1 MKESFIKKHLLA
13 TIVLTIIAVLIVV
26 GLVFLIKLKKKNNRA
41 YVQPVSD
48 INMNYMLSNDTGDG
62 TIKDNATQNV
72 VVSTADTI
80 EEIYVSEGQEVK
92 KGDPLLSYD
101 TQALKLSLEEEKLS
115 VDSAKQTLQ
124 AEEDRLTRFQN
135 MDPLTQEDI
144 MVITA
149 NRMATLQRYD
159 EDYNAKMK
167 EEEEAAEKTWEQ
179 TKAEEERQAARKAY
193 DDAKA
198 SALATAKETEMPEAM
213 KKAEAAGATFS
224 EADWTAGWETSY
236 AEENPYVEPEFDQA
250 AWEAAYKEQ
259 VPYKEPEEAEIKPW
273 DPNYYTDEEKQK
285 MIADQQV
292 VVKKAKSTVRDA
304 EIQLEQAQNKLK
316 NATVTASMDGMV
328 TKIGDKD
335 HLPND
340 GSAFMIVSSAAG
352 VAVSGG
358 ISEFR
363 LDKVKV
369 GDRITVNDWMTG
381 SMSEAEIVD
390 ISPYP
395 AAEGTF
401 YAGNGNPNTSFY
413 PYTAVLDNPNGF
425 NAGDGVSISWMSA
438 TENPDTIVL
447 EKVYVRGD
455 DEGSYVLV
463 AEDGKL
469 VKRRVTVEELES
481 DSSYLHVLDGLNQD
495 DLIAFPYGRTGFEG
509 NITTE
514 EYPTGIMNM
523 FGI

>member
-198 SALATAKETEMPEAM
+198 SALATAKETEMPEAK
-213 KKAEAAGATFS
+213 KKA
-224 EADWTAGWETSY
+224 
-236 AEENPYVEPEFDQA
+236 
-250 AWEAAYKEQ
+250 
-259 VPYKEPEEAEIKPW
+259 
-273 DPNYYTDEEKQK
+273 
-285 MIADQQV
+285 
-292 VVKKAKSTVRDA
+292 
-304 EIQLEQAQNKLK
+304 
-316 NATVTASMDGMV
+316 
-328 TKIGDKD
+328 
-335 HLPND
+335 
-340 GSAFMIVSSAAG
+340 
-352 VAVSGG
+352 
-358 ISEFR
+358 
-363 LDKVKV
+363 
-369 GDRITVNDWMTG
+369 
-381 SMSEAEIVD
+381 
-390 ISPYP
+390 
-395 AAEGTF
+395 
-401 YAGNGNPNTSFY
+401 
-413 PYTAVLDNPNGF
+413 
-425 NAGDGVSISWMSA
+425 
-438 TENPDTIVL
+438 
-447 EKVYVRGD
+447 
-455 DEGSYVLV
+455 
-463 AEDGKL
+463 
-469 VKRRVTVEELES
+469 
-481 DSSYLHVLDGLNQD
+481 
-495 DLIAFPYGRTGFEG
+495 
-509 NITTE
+509 
-514 EYPTGIMNM
+514 
-523 FGI
+523 

>member
-167 EEEEAAEKTWEQ
+167 EEEDAAEKTWEQ
-179 TKAEEERQAARKAY
+179 TKAGGERQAARKAY

-198 SALATAKETEMPEAM
+198 SALATAKDTEMPEAK
-213 KKAEAAGATFS
+213 KKAEAASLPFS
-224 EADWTAGWETSY
+224 EADWTAGWETS
-236 AEENPYVEPEFDQA
+236 
-250 AWEAAYKEQ
+250 
-259 VPYKEPEEAEIKPW
+259 
-273 DPNYYTDEEKQK
+273 
-285 MIADQQV
+285 
-292 VVKKAKSTVRDA
+292 
-304 EIQLEQAQNKLK
+304 
-316 NATVTASMDGMV
+316 
-328 TKIGDKD
+328 
-335 HLPND
+335 
-340 GSAFMIVSSAAG
+340 
-352 VAVSGG
+352 
-358 ISEFR
+358 
-363 LDKVKV
+363 
-369 GDRITVNDWMTG
+369 
-381 SMSEAEIVD
+381 
-390 ISPYP
+390 
-395 AAEGTF
+395 
-401 YAGNGNPNTSFY
+401 
-413 PYTAVLDNPNGF
+413 
-425 NAGDGVSISWMSA
+425 
-438 TENPDTIVL
+438 
-447 EKVYVRGD
+447 
-455 DEGSYVLV
+455 
-463 AEDGKL
+463 
-469 VKRRVTVEELES
+469 
-481 DSSYLHVLDGLNQD
+481 
-495 DLIAFPYGRTGFEG
+495 
-509 NITTE
+509 
-514 EYPTGIMNM
+514 
-523 FGI
+523 